1 MATLWWFL
9 AMLAFFAIEGAT
21 VSLVS
26 LWFAGGA
33 MAAMIATLFSATFPV
48 QFTVFVVVSALC
60 LLTLRPLFRKYIKP
74 TVTATNMNSL
84 VGKVVLVT
92 EIIRNLEGEGAVKV
106 NDVTWT
112 ARSTSGATIE
122 PGCTVR
128 VDRVEG
134 SKVYVSPA
142 EAAVGTK

>member
-1 MATLWWFL
+1 MDTVYWFI
-9 AMLAFFAIEGAT
+9 AMIAFLIIEGVT
-21 VSLVS
+21 ISLVS

-33 MAAMIATLFSATFPV
+33 LAAMIATLFSAAIPV
-48 QFTVFVVVSALC
+48 QLTVFVAVSALC
-60 LLTLRPLFRKYIKP
+60 LFICRPLFRKYIRP
-74 TVTATNMNSL
+74 HVMATNINTL

-92 EIIRNLEGEGAVKV
+92 EKIQNLEGRGTIKV

-112 ARSTSGATIE
+112 ARSTSGTPIE
-122 PGCTVR
+122 SGRTVR

-134 SKVYVSPA
+134 AKVYVSPA